1 MTKRKVI
8 YLLVLALFVAGCA
21 SNTNEPAGSGEHAD
35 STESAVIV
43 YRPPT

>member
-1 MTKRKVI
+1 MTKHLI

-21 SNTNEPAGSGEHAD
+21 SDTIEPAGSTGNSD
-35 STESAVIV
+35 TTESTVTV

>member
-21 SNTNEPAGSGEHAD
+21 SDPVEPAD
-35 STESAVIV
+35 SLEPNVIV